1 MSIRSPRR
9 IFSGSA
15 PARNSA
21 GGIHRTLAAGLV
33 GAVAG
38 AFLVLLAA
46 PSDLFG
52 RVPAPSGV
60 LAADPAQVAVV
71 DGDTL
76 RLDQTVVRL
85 QGVAAPPRGR
95 SCRRIDGTSF
105 DCGAAAAAAL
115 ADMVRGQRVTCR
127 IAARDPNG
135 VAEALCGAN
144 GTDLNR
150 LLVMSGYAHAKVDAP
165 VFGLEEA
172 QARAGVRGLWRLGVT
187 F

>member
-9 IFSGSA
+9 IFRGSA
-15 PARNSA
+15 PARSGA
-21 GGIHRTLAAGLV
+21 DGFRHTLAAGLV

-38 AFLVLLAA
+38 AFLVLMAA

-60 LAADPAQVAVV
+60 MIADPAQVAVV
-71 DGDTL
+71 DGGTL
-76 RLDQTVVRL
+76 RLDDTVIRL
-85 QGVAAPPRGR
+85 QGVAAPPRGQR
-95 SCRRIDGTSF
+95 CRRPDGTGF

-127 IAARDPNG
+127 IAARDAGG
-135 VAEALCGAN
+135 VPEAQCSTA

-150 LLVMSGYAHAKVDAP
+150 MMVKDGYAHARVDAP
-165 VFGLEEA
+165 VFGPEETL
-172 QARAGVRGLWRLGVT
+172 ARAEQRGLWRAGVT